1 MAVKILIIDDEGL
14 FCEDLATMLRRR
26 GHECRTAPDGEKG
39 QAIAEEFLPDVV
51 LCDISV
57 PGISGIEVLEQILHI
72 NPKSFIIMITA
83 YGTVETAIEAFRKGA
98 SDYIMKPLIIED
110 VLQKIERLME
120 HKRLLREISF
130 LRRKLSEDVESLSL
144 VSRSEKMKEVLE
156 LAEKVAP
163 TRSTVLISGAS
174 GTGKE
179 LIARAIHDSSD
190 SPDEPFV
197 AINCA
202 GIPEHLLESE
212 LFGHTKGAF
221 TGAVSDREGFF
232 ELAGNGTILLDEI
245 GEMARALQSKLLR
258 VLEEREFIP
267 VGGNVA
273 VPLKARIIA
282 STNKR
287 LEELVEAGQ
296 FRQDLYFRLMI
307 FEIHLPELKK
317 HQDDIP
323 LLCEHFIKKFN
334 KELKRNCLGVDNEV
348 IRRLMAYSWPGNV
361 RELRNVIERAM
372 ILSQGDYITLAE
384 LPAQLTSVSQFS
396 EYSDDLR
403 VAMATYE
410 REHIRRV
417 LSSSDGNREETAR
430 RLGINPS
437 TLYRKM
443 TELGL
448 MPEPSS

>member
-14 FCEDLATMLRRR
+14 FREDIAILLRRR
-26 GHECRTAPDGEKG
+26 GCECRTAPDGEKG

-51 LCDISV
+51 LCDISL
-57 PGISGIEVLEQILHI
+57 PGISGIEVLEQILRI

-144 VSRSEKMKEVLE
+144 VGQSEKMKEVLE
-156 LAEKVAP
+156 LAKKVAP
-163 TRSTVLISGAS
+163 TRSTVFISGAS

-202 GIPEHLLESE
+202 GIPEYLLESE

-221 TGAVSDREGFF
+221 TGAISDREGFF
-232 ELAGNGTILLDEI
+232 ELAGKGTILLDEI
-245 GEMARALQSKLLR
+245 GEMARVLQSKLLR

-282 STNKR
+282 STNKK

-307 FEIHLPELKK
+307 FEIHLPDLKK

-372 ILSQGDYITLAE
+372 ILSQGDYITLVE
-384 LPAQLTSVSQFS
+384 LPAQITSVSQFS

-403 VAMATYE
+403 AAMATYE

-417 LSSSDGNREETAR
+417 LLSSGGNREKTAR

-448 MPEPSS
+448 MSEPSS

>member
-1 MAVKILIIDDEGL
+1 MAVKVLIIDDEGL
-14 FCEDLATMLRRR
+14 FREDLASLLSLR
-26 GHECRTAPDGEKG
+26 GCECRTAPDGEKG
-39 QAIAEEFLPDVV
+39 QTVAKEFLPDVV
-51 LCDISV
+51 LCDISL
-57 PGISGIEVLEQILHI
+57 PDISGIEVLEQILRI

-144 VSRSEKMKEVLE
+144 VGQSEKMKEVLE
-156 LAEKVAP
+156 LAKKVAP
-163 TRSTVLISGAS
+163 TRSTVFISGAS

-221 TGAVSDREGFF
+221 TGAISDREGFF
-232 ELAGNGTILLDEI
+232 ELAGKGTILLDEI
-245 GEMARALQSKLLR
+245 GEMARVLQSKLLR

-282 STNKR
+282 STNKK

-307 FEIHLPELKK
+307 FEIHLPDLKK

-372 ILSQGDYITLAE
+372 ILSQGDYITLVE
-384 LPAQLTSVSQFS
+384 LPAQITSVSQFS

-403 VAMATYE
+403 AAMATYE

-417 LSSSDGNREETAR
+417 LLSSGGNREKTAR
-430 RLGINPS
+430 QLGINPS

-448 MPEPSS
+448 MSEPSS